1 VFRFVKNSVGC
12 TYHFAYQNSNTLPRI
27 DPLHLA
33 DTPSETRTAYDL
45 HKSEYNARIT
55 NLKSTLGHSLIAFEV
70 YMEWYRLY
78 ARIKEL
84 TGERMGYLFAF
95 SISKAS
101 NCPLCTTFFRKL
113 IIDNGETPDELVL
126 TEQEQLLL
134 DFGSAIAQN
143 QGKIS
148 DELFEQV
155 NELYSTSELVELIAF
170 AGQMIATNVFSNV
183 IDTDID
189 EYLFAYL
196 PFAKEV

>member
-1 VFRFVKNSVGC
+1 M
-12 TYHFAYQNSNTLPRI
+12 PRI
-27 DPLHLA
+27 TPLLFA
-33 DTPSETRTAYDL
+33 DTPLETLAAYEL

-55 NLKSTLGHSLIAFEV
+55 NLKATLGHSLIAFEV

-78 ARIKEL
+78 TRIKEI

-113 IIDNGETPDELVL
+113 IIDYGESPDALVL

-155 NELYSTSELVELIAF
+155 NQLYSTAELIELIAF

-196 PFAKEV
+196 PFKNNTKI